1 MGASGLFPSW
11 VVGVGFSG
19 GGGVCCIPAPL
30 FFALFGEKLLP
41 KRENLLACKFF
52 SDMISGIL
60 PHGLAEGFFLHEG
73 GEGIGKAPVVAIG
86 DKEARVLVNDDI
98 TRSCG
103 DVKGYAS

>member
-1 MGASGLFPSW
+1 MGCW
-11 VVGVGFSG
+11 RRVG
-19 GGGVCCIPAPL
+19 GGFAVSPA
-30 FFALFGEKLLP
+30 FFALFGKKLLP
-41 KRENLLACKFF
+41 KGENLMTCKFF

-86 DKEARVLVNDDI
+86 DKEARVLINDDI

>member
-1 MGASGLFPSW
+1 M
-11 VVGVGFSG
+11 G
-19 GGGVCCIPAPL
+19 GGGELLYPPL
-30 FFALFGEKLLP
+30 FFALFGEELLP
-41 KRENLLACKFF
+41 KRENLLTCKFF

-73 GEGIGKAPVVAIG
+73 GEGIGKAPVVAIR
-86 DKEARVLVNDDI
+86 DKEARVLINDDI

>member
-1 MGASGLFPSW
+1 MGCFLP
-11 VVGVGFSG
+11 
-19 GGGVCCIPAPL
+19 PRL
-30 FFALFGEKLLP
+30 FFALFGEELLP
-41 KRENLLACKFF
+41 KRENLLTCKFF

-73 GEGIGKAPVVAIG
+73 GERVGKASVVAIG
-86 DKEARVLVNDDI
+86 DKEARVLINDDI